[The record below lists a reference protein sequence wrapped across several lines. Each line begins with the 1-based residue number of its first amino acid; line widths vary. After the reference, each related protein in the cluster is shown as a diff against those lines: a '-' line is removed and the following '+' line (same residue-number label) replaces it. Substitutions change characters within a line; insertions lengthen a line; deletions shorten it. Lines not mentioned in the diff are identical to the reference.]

1 MNDDDAKY
9 SKQYKK
15 KKREKKDARER
26 EIQKTFWGGGGGGA
40 LDFVFWCQK
49 IHASPH
55 TEKTRLF
62 TRQKKEFMFSSYS
75 YNAHHG
81 AATASSRED
90 EDAMETLAREFDR
103 EDVVGKLERECDAL
117 EAMEK
122 KYQLELEEKKKE
134 EEEKKETL
142 ERETKRAKEREEE
155 LKHLR
160 EEMEHQEKEI
170 ARLREVLRKVT
181 FENFRKEEQKKQN
194 RMKLLRE
201 YEALAGEMEERK
213 KYPILIEK
221 EKEKL
226 REVEERLRKMCG
238 GKFGKIETFEDFGEE
253 LNELFDR
260 VVEKERDAQQRTL
273 MAANDLLTKRKEPNF
288 KAKEE
293 DEDDEEGED
302 EEEEVELT
310 TPVGEKKK
318 VF

>member
-1 MNDDDAKY
+1 M
-9 SKQYKK
+9 
-15 KKREKKDARER
+15 REGER
-26 EIQKTFWGGGGGGA
+26 DTKNIWGGGGGGA
-40 LDFVFWCQK
+40 LDFVFCCQK
-49 IHASPH
+49 IHALMSPH
-55 TEKTRLF
+55 TKDREDDFFLLD
-62 TRQKKEFMFSSYS
+62 KKKNIMFSSYS

-81 AATASSRED
+81 AAATTASSRED

-238 GKFGKIETFEDFGEE
+238 EKFGKIETFEDFGEE

>member
-1 MNDDDAKY
+1 MCVLV
-9 SKQYKK
+9 SKN
-15 KKREKKDARER
+15 
-26 EIQKTFWGGGGGGA
+26 
-40 LDFVFWCQK
+40 
-49 IHASPH
+49 
-55 TEKTRLF
+55 TRFESSHGEDF
-62 TRQKKEFMFSSYS
+62 TRQKKEYMFSSYS

-81 AATASSRED
+81 AATATAASSRED

-238 GKFGKIETFEDFGEE
+238 EKFGKIETFEDFGEE

-293 DEDDEEGED
+293 DEDDDEEED

>member
-1 MNDDDAKY
+1 M
-9 SKQYKK
+9 
-15 KKREKKDARER
+15 
-26 EIQKTFWGGGGGGA
+26 FC
-40 LDFVFWCQK
+40 CQK
-49 IHASPH
+49 IHALSPH
-55 TEKTRLF
+55 TDREDDFFLLD
-62 TRQKKEFMFSSYS
+62 KKKNMFSSYS

-81 AATASSRED
+81 AATTASSRED

-238 GKFGKIETFEDFGEE
+238 EKFGKIETFEDFGEE

>member
-1 MNDDDAKY
+1 
-9 SKQYKK
+9 
-15 KKREKKDARER
+15 
-26 EIQKTFWGGGGGGA
+26 
-40 LDFVFWCQK
+40 
-49 IHASPH
+49 
-55 TEKTRLF
+55 
-62 TRQKKEFMFSSYS
+62 MFSSYS
-75 YNAHHG
+75 YNAG
-81 AATASSRED
+81 ATSRGVDGKED

-103 EDVVGKLERECDAL
+103 EDAVGKLERECDAL

-260 VVEKERDAQQRTL
+260 VVAKERDAQQRTL
-273 MAANDLLTKRKEPNF
+273 LAANELLTKRKEPNF
-288 KAKEE
+288 EAKEE
-293 DEDDEEGED
+293 EEEEDDK
-302 EEEEVELT
+302 EEEVELT

>member
-1 MNDDDAKY
+1 
-9 SKQYKK
+9 
-15 KKREKKDARER
+15 
-26 EIQKTFWGGGGGGA
+26 
-40 LDFVFWCQK
+40 
-49 IHASPH
+49 
-55 TEKTRLF
+55 
-62 TRQKKEFMFSSYS
+62 
-75 YNAHHG
+75 
-81 AATASSRED
+81 
-90 EDAMETLAREFDR
+90 METLAREFDR

-122 KYQLELEEKKKE
+122 KYQLGPRGEKE

-226 REVEERLRKMCG
+226 REVEERLRKMRG
-238 GKFGKIETFEDFGEE
+238 RSSARLKRLKILGKS
-253 LNELFDR
+253 
-260 VVEKERDAQQRTL
+260 
-273 MAANDLLTKRKEPNF
+273 
-288 KAKEE
+288 
-293 DEDDEEGED
+293 
-302 EEEEVELT
+302 
-310 TPVGEKKK
+310 
-318 VF
+318 